1 MIIFSELNISK
12 IISNISGCS
21 LKSSMKSRCHA
32 LDFSWKSGPYDVLL
46 RTSDARGSALD
57 SGDLVSLLFFME
69 LIWPGREVSW
79 HPATRWNWLCQ
90 AVVIRSPG
98 QHKCGV
104 QLPVW
109 SYFVPPHWGGD
120 QRCWESTISFSLPI
134 LPFCQTASHWSVL
147 DKWVRR
153 ARNWQTAWTRHEYPI
168 LWWYDPDGVFMICRY
183 G

>member
-1 MIIFSELNISK
+1 M
-12 IISNISGCS
+12 SGCS
-21 LKSSMKSRCHA
+21 LKSSMKSRYHA
-32 LDFSWKSGPYDVLL
+32 LDFSWKSSPYDVLL

-69 LIWPGREVSW
+69 LMWPGREVSW
-79 HPATRWNWLCQ
+79 HPATQWNWLCQ

-120 QRCWESTISFSLPI
+120 QRWPLPGEPNFFLITHTAILSDGLPLVRVRQVSEKGKELTDGLNKTWVSL
-134 LPFCQTASHWSVL
+134 SS
-147 DKWVRR
+147 
-153 ARNWQTAWTRHEYPI
+153 PI